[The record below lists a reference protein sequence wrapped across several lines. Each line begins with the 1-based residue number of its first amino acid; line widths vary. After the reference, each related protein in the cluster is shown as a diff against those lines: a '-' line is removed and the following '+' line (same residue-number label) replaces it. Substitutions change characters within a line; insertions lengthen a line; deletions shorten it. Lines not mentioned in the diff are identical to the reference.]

1 MVASVLLRGT
11 GRIEVVGES
20 STEKGRLELGLEGK
34 DR

>member
-1 MVASVLLRGT
+1 MVVSALLRGT

-34 DR
+34 DK